1 MGAKISSVFSA
12 AQIRGFQWWS
22 NYCGCP
28 EPQNPPGCGGQTE
41 NGIDFCALVDDGV
54 ATPCGSKNSNYS
66 IGLFFPGH
74 DITFQ
79 CPSKLSNFYAHFVV
93 LVAGYYN
100 SWFEDGCLARPSPP
114 PICYAFDWCVY
125 NDEDK
130 RYYFY
135 IDFTNV

>member
-1 MGAKISSVFSA
+1 MGAKVSSVFSA

-54 ATPCGSKNSNYS
+54 ATPCG
-66 IGLFFPGH
+66 
-74 DITFQ
+74 
-79 CPSKLSNFYAHFVV
+79 
-93 LVAGYYN
+93 YYN

-114 PICYAFDWCVY
+114 PICYGFDWCVQSE
-125 NDEDK
+125 EDGL
-130 RYYFY
+130 YYFY
-135 IDFTNV
+135 INFTNV